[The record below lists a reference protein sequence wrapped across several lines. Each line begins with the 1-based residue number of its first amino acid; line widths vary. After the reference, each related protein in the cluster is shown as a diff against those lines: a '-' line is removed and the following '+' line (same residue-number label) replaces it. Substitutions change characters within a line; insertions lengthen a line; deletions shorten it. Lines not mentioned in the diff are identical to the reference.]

1 MKHAGREC
9 DFLVKQN
16 EQITLA
22 IQSCWEVNADNM
34 DREIAGLKNAI
45 DEFGAN
51 EAMIITRNQEDTLD
65 GIPLIP
71 AWKWL

>member
-1 MKHAGREC
+1 
-9 DFLVKQN
+9 
-16 EQITLA
+16 
-22 IQSCWEVNADNM
+22 M